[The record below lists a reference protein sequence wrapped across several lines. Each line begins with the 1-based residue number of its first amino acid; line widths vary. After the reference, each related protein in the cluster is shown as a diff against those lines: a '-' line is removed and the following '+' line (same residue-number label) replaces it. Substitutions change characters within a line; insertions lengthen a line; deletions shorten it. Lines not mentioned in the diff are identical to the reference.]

1 MKRCLIL
8 TLALSLTSGISAENW
23 AQWRGPNFNGS
34 TTETG
39 LPASWAKSENGS
51 QAKNIAWKAALPG
64 ESASTPIVWE
74 DKIFLSSTDKASE
87 NLLAMCISRDNGKLL
102 WSHKVNKGLRQDSR
116 SDYSSPSP
124 ATDGKVVVFFYGNG
138 DLIAFDLEGQEQ
150 WRRNIQ
156 KDEGDFTFQWT
167 FSSSPLLYKGKLY
180 LQVLQRD
187 TPVHG
192 KGFTDRSNDS
202 YLLAMDPSS
211 GKTLWKHIRPSQAE
225 KESLESFATPIPFTF
240 RGQEQILIVGGD
252 DLTGHDP
259 STGKELWRWGTWN
272 PTRIGHWRHVPSP
285 IASDDIILVCAPKR
299 DPIYAIKAGGAGL
312 LNDRA
317 IAWVSNDTRELSSDV
332 PTPAFYQD
340 DFFIL
345 SDVRKALSRTEP
357 KTGKVKWSLEL
368 PGRYKYEASPLA
380 ADGKIYLMN
389 FAGDVLVVDAA
400 NGKILKNIA
409 MGSGSDNLT
418 RSAII
423 AAHGQLFIR
432 TNSELYC
439 IANN

>member
-8 TLALSLTSGISAENW
+8 ALTLAVSSSIQADNW

-34 TTETG
+34 TSETG
-39 LPASWAKSENGS
+39 LPAAWSKSENVV
-51 QAKNIAWKAALPG
+51 WKTSLPG
-64 ESASTPIVWE
+64 ESAATPIVWE
-74 DKIFLSSTDKASE
+74 NKVFLSSTDKEAE
-87 NLLAMCISRDNGKLL
+87 NLLAMCIDRISGKVL
-102 WSHKVNKGLRQDSR
+102 WSHKINKGLRQDSR

-124 ATDGKVVVFFYGNG
+124 ATDGNVVVFFYGNG
-138 DLIAFDLEGQEQ
+138 DLVTFDLEGKEL

-156 KDEGDFTFQWT
+156 KEEGDFAFQWT
-167 FSSSPLLYKGKLY
+167 FSSSPLLYDGKLY

-192 KGFTDRSNDS
+192 KGFKDRPNES
-202 YLLAMDPSS
+202 YLLAMKPQT
-211 GKTLWKHIRPSQAE
+211 GKTLWKHIRPSHAKAE
-225 KESLESFATPIPFTF
+225 SRESFATPIPFSF
-240 RGQEQILIVGGD
+240 RGQNQILIIGGD
-252 DLTGHDP
+252 DLTAHDP
-259 STGKELWRWGTWN
+259 ASGKELWRWGTWN

-285 IASDDIILVCAPKR
+285 IASEDIILVCAPKR

-317 IAWVSNDTRELSSDV
+317 IAWVSEDTRELSSDV
-332 PTPAFYQD
+332 PTPAFYQG

-345 SDVRKALSRTEP
+345 SDVRKALSRVEP
-357 KTGKVKWSLEL
+357 KTGKVKWTIEL
-368 PGRYKYEASPLA
+368 PGRYKFEASPLA
-380 ADGKIYLMN
+380 ADNKIYLMN
-389 FAGDVLVVDAA
+389 FAGDVLVINAQ
-400 NGKILKNIA
+400 NGEIMSNIA

-423 AAHGQLFIR
+423 AAQGQLFIR

-439 IANN
+439 IASH

>member
-8 TLALSLTSGISAENW
+8 ALTLAVSSSIQADNW

-34 TTETG
+34 TSETG
-39 LPASWAKSENGS
+39 LPAAWSKSENVV
-51 QAKNIAWKAALPG
+51 WKTSLPG
-64 ESASTPIVWE
+64 ESAATPIVWE
-74 DKIFLSSTDKASE
+74 NKVFLSSTDKEAE
-87 NLLAMCISRDNGKLL
+87 NLLAMCIDRTNGKVL
-102 WSHKVNKGLRQDSR
+102 WSHKINQGLRQDSR

-124 ATDGKVVVFFYGNG
+124 ATDGNVVVFFYGNG
-138 DLIAFDLEGQEQ
+138 DLVTFDLDGKEL

-156 KDEGDFTFQWT
+156 KEEGDFAFQWT
-167 FSSSPLLYKGKLY
+167 FSSSPLLHDGKLY

-192 KGFTDRSNDS
+192 KGFKDRPNES
-202 YLLAMDPSS
+202 YLLAMNPKT
-211 GKTLWKHIRPSQAE
+211 GKTLWKHIRPSQA
-225 KESLESFATPIPFTF
+225 KAESRESFATPIPFSF
-240 RGQEQILIVGGD
+240 RGQNQILIIGGD
-252 DLTGHDP
+252 DLTAHDP
-259 STGKELWRWGTWN
+259 ASGKELWRWGTWN

-285 IASDDIILVCAPKR
+285 IASEDIILVCAPKR

-317 IAWVSNDTRELSSDV
+317 IAWVSEDTRELSSDV
-332 PTPAFYQD
+332 PTPAFYQG

-345 SDVRKALSRTEP
+345 SDVRKALSRVEP
-357 KTGKVKWSLEL
+357 TSGKVKWTIEL
-368 PGRYKYEASPLA
+368 PGRYKFEASPLA
-380 ADGKIYLMN
+380 ADNKIYLMN
-389 FAGDVLVVDAA
+389 FAGDVLVINAQ
-400 NGKILKNIA
+400 NGEIMSNIA

-439 IANN
+439 IANH

>member
-8 TLALSLTSGISAENW
+8 ALTLSLTSGIIAENW
-23 AQWRGPNFNGS
+23 AQWRGPTFNGS
-34 TTETG
+34 TTESG
-39 LPASWAKSENGS
+39 LPSTWSKSENVV
-51 QAKNIAWKAALPG
+51 WKATLPG

-74 DKIFLSSTDKASE
+74 DKLFLSSTDKASE
-87 NLLAMCISRDNGKLL
+87 NLLAMCFSRDKGTLL
-102 WSHKVNKGLRQDSR
+102 WSHEINQGLRQDSR

-124 ATDGKVVVFFYGNG
+124 ATDGNVVVFFYGNG
-138 DLIAFDLEGQEQ
+138 DLIAFDLAGKEQ

-167 FSSSPLLYKGKLY
+167 FSSSPLLYEGKLY

-202 YLLAMDPSS
+202 YLLAIDPST

-225 KESLESFATPIPFTF
+225 KESLESFATPIPFKF
-240 RGQEQILIVGGD
+240 RGQEQLLIVGGD

-285 IASDDIILVCAPKR
+285 IASEDIILVCAPKR

-332 PTPAFYQD
+332 PTPAYYQG

-389 FAGDVLVVDAA
+389 FAGDVLVIDAE
-400 NGKILKNIA
+400 NGKILSNIA
-409 MGSGSDNLT
+409 MGSGSDNMT

-432 TNSELYC
+432 TSSELYC
-439 IANN
+439 ISQN